1 MIEKGAGNILTRLEQ
16 SARVIALVK
25 LANVGLVLIWG
36 FAVTYVFVRVLPL
49 AEFQAFLLLVAFG
62 NFTISAEFGLTS
74 IIYAR
79 LRRHWLGQDLG
90 LGQDSSGT
98 DGGFRLEEMGLIFLL
113 LSGLIVGATA
123 LLLGAM
129 ALGWLGTAMPLLFLL
144 FFLSACLNL
153 PALLAK
159 RALAAIDGN
168 LVWELLD
175 CGRRLVTITLL
186 LGVLAGLDVR
196 LSVALQL
203 AVSILVIGYAIALLH
218 RRLKMQGAHWLAFR
232 AGGGHVRRHY
242 LGDIG
247 ASAAFTVSEIVAY
260 NAPYF
265 TIALATGDARPM
277 LVFDFL
283 FKMTRALSM
292 LVRAMVEAALPRIT
306 RAYHADDGTRFRQ
319 IIRRALGAGA
329 VAALLMSV
337 ALLLF
342 GQLLFAELF
351 DHKAAIGLGEVALV
365 CLGLAALAVICVSVY
380 IQGALGRF
388 RYLLGRSVP
397 FLAGSLASVPLA
409 LMVGGVRF
417 DDAFLAF
424 YALTL
429 VGTAALHGWS
439 LYRLARTVQA

>member
-1 MIEKGAGNILTRLEQ
+1 MIAKGAGGILTRLEQ

-79 LRRHWLGQDLG
+79 LRRHWLGQDT
-90 LGQDSSGT
+90 SEA
-98 DGGFRLEEMGLIFLL
+98 DGGFRLEEMGLLFLL

-168 LVWELLD
+168 LIWELLD
-175 CGRRLVTITLL
+175 CGRRLVTIALL
-186 LGVLAGLDVR
+186 FAVLAGMDVR

-203 AVSILVIGYAIALLH
+203 AVSIFAIGYAITLLH

-232 AGGGHVRRHY
+232 TGGGHVRRHY

-247 ASAAFTVSEIVAY
+247 ASAAFTVSEILAY

-283 FKMTRALSM
+283 FKMMRALSM

-306 RAYHADDGTRFRQ
+306 RAYHAGDGARFRQ
-319 IIRRALGAGA
+319 IVRRALGAGTIA
-329 VAALLMSV
+329 VLLMSS

-342 GQLLFAELF
+342 GRQLFAELF

-365 CLGLAALAVICVSVY
+365 CVALAALAVICVSVY
-380 IQGALGRF
+380 IQAALGRF
-388 RYLLGRSVP
+388 RYLLGRSIP
-397 FLAGSLASVPLA
+397 FLVGSLASVPLA
-409 LMVGGVRF
+409 LMVAGVRF
-417 DDAFLAF
+417 DDAFLVL
-424 YALTL
+424 YAVTL
-429 VGTAALHGWS
+429 IGTATLHGWS